1 MAASASVLPPIPRTR
16 LIGRTAERSTAR
28 TLVLDDAVPLLTLT
42 GPGGVGKT
50 RLGLAIAADVADAFA
65 DGVVWVDLAPLADA
79 ALVPTTLAI
88 ALGVTP
94 SSSRPLHEDLASSL
108 RSRQLLLLLDNCEH
122 VLAET
127 ADLVGA
133 LLVRC
138 PALQVLAT
146 SRAPLQLQGEQRLPI
161 EPLPL
166 PDAAASTFE
175 ALADNDAVRLFVA
188 RTRAVHPAFVLT
200 ETNAPTVAALC
211 RHLDGLP
218 LAIELA
224 AARSTVFSPEALLA
238 QMTDRLHLLGRG
250 ARDVPARQQTM
261 AACIAWSYDLLDA
274 RAQDLFCRL
283 AVFAGGFS
291 VEAAHAVAPPG
302 EDASEILTG
311 LEALVAQ
318 SLVRRSGDEG
328 EPRFTMLETIRAF
341 GLERLAESGDEQA
354 VRRAHADWILTV
366 VEASRIGLIERLEW
380 HWLPRVEAERDN
392 LRTALAW
399 LDDVG
404 DTDALLRLVAS
415 AAAFWHFRSY
425 RQEARRWLT
434 HVLED
439 PRSADGPAT
448 ARIRALQAAGMM
460 ARNQGDFTVAA
471 SRAAECLELSRN
483 VGDAWGTHMAL
494 ELIGYAALGQ
504 GDYRTAASYLEEALA
519 LTEATGDQSQTADA
533 RWMLGLAIFG
543 QGDADRATHHLEQ
556 TLALMRELDDRWT
569 IGLVL
574 NTLGLVG
581 CVRGDLPAA
590 TQRFAEALRQ
600 WQAIGSRE
608 NLVETLSGVATLA
621 AASGRPRW
629 AAHFFGAAE
638 GQRVELG
645 HVVGLPERSSY
656 EAAEQASRA
665 DLGEAVFAAA
675 YETGRGISFAEALDE
690 ASRFLNEAPLG
701 SLPAPEPEQST
712 PIEHVT
718 GPALTRREREVL
730 GLLCQRLT
738 DPEIAEQLFISPY
751 TASKHVSNVLGKLG
765 VANRRE
771 AAAVAARH
779 ALV

>member
-1 MAASASVLPPIPRTR
+1 MAAYVSAPLPIPRTR
-16 LIGRTAERSTAR
+16 LVGRDEERSAAR
-28 TLVLDDAVPLLTLT
+28 TLLLDDAVPLLTLT

-79 ALVPTTLAI
+79 VLVPTTLAI

-108 RSRQLLLLLDNCEH
+108 RSRQILLLLDNCEH

-146 SRAPLQLQGEQRLPI
+146 SRAPLHLQSEQHLPV

-188 RTRAVHPAFVLT
+188 RTRAVQPAFVLT
-200 ETNAPTVAALC
+200 ETNAPTLAALC

-238 QMTDRLHLLGRG
+238 QMTDRLRLLDRG

-291 VEAAHAVAPPG
+291 VEAVHAMAPPG

-328 EPRFTMLETIRAF
+328 EPRFTMLETIRTFA
-341 GLERLAESGDEQA
+341 LERLAERGDEPA
-354 VRRAHADWILTV
+354 VRRAHADWIFTV
-366 VEASRIGLIERLEW
+366 VEASRIGLIEGLEW

-399 LDDVG
+399 LDHVG
-404 DTDALLRLVAS
+404 DADALLRLVA
-415 AAAFWHFRSY
+415 AAAPFWHFRSY

-434 HVLED
+434 QVLDD

-448 ARIRALQAAGMM
+448 ARIRALQAASLM

-471 SRAAECLELSRN
+471 SRAAECLALSRTMD
-483 VGDAWGTHMAL
+483 DAWGTHRAL
-494 ELIGYAALGQ
+494 GLLGFAALGQ
-504 GDYRTAASYLEEALA
+504 GDYRTAASYQEEALA
-519 LTEATGDQSQTADA
+519 LTTATGNQSDA

-543 QGDADRATHHLEQ
+543 QGDTERATLHLEQ
-556 TLALMRELDDRWT
+556 TLALMRELDNRGT

-581 CVRGDLPAA
+581 CVRGDLPGA

-621 AASGRPRW
+621 AACGRPRW

-638 GQRVELG
+638 RQRVELG
-645 HVVGLPERSSY
+645 HVVGLPERSAY
-656 EAAEQASRA
+656 EAAEQATRA
-665 DLGEAVFAAA
+665 ELGEAAFAVA
-675 YETGRGISFAEALDE
+675 YKTGGNTSFEQALDE
-690 ASRFLNEAPLG
+690 ASRFLTEAPLG
-701 SLPAPEPEQST
+701 SLPAPEPKQST
-712 PIEHVT
+712 PTDPVT

-738 DPEIAEQLFISPY
+738 DPEMAEQLFISPY

-779 ALV
+779 GLV